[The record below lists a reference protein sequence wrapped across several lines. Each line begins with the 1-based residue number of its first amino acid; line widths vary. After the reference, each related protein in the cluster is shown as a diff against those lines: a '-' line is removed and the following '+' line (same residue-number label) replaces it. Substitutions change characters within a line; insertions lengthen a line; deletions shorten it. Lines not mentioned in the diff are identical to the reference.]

1 SALLRPP
8 HRHPEAPDIAV
19 GGQRAVRVQDD
30 DRKRNDAARDD
41 AHELHVLGHHADT
54 VEPQIAFATILGH
67 GTHPPWWSPR
77 LARMARAEGEE
88 AQGLRR
94 RPEPS
99 GKNSSTSTQAGR
111 SLPEPT
117 ACTRRRLTARAAR

>member
-1 SALLRPP
+1 MSPGGSASDPPATAALAASAWLRPP

-19 GGQRAVRVQDD
+19 SGQRAVRVQDD

-77 LARMARAEGEE
+77 LARMGSAPAAFLSSNHAALRGSN
-88 AQGLRR
+88 GLATY
-94 RPEPS
+94 
-99 GKNSSTSTQAGR
+99 NSPA
-111 SLPEPT
+111 L
-117 ACTRRRLTARAAR
+117 